1 MLEVLPAYRRRGVG
15 EALLR
20 GAVRLA
26 LARGSIPYGQVE
38 QDNAASLALQRKAG
52 MEMSGRRLFW
62 LS

>member
-26 LARGSIPYGQVE
+26 LVGDAAARLEAFLAETGPS
-38 QDNAASLALQRKAG
+38 QD
-52 MEMSGRRLFW
+52 
-62 LS
+62 